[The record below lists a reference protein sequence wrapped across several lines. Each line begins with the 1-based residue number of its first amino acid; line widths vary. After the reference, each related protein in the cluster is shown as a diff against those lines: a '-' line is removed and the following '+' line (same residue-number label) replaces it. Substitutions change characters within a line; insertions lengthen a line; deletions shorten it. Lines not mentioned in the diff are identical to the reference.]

1 MILSNVGYTGP
12 TDTAI
17 RWSGKG
23 VSHLSILFFLRFSD
37 GENFCFVYLLSES
50 WCSEA
55 VDFILLQKVK
65 LCITWYFFAMPLP
78 CVFVICSVFVITIC
92 FN

>member
-1 MILSNVGYTGP
+1 MILSNGGYTGP

-37 GENFCFVYLLSES
+37 GENFSFVYLLSES

-65 LCITWYFFAMPLP
+65 LCITWYFLCHAFALRF
-78 CVFVICSVFVITIC
+78 CDLFCICS
-92 FN
+92 NYLL